1 MSVKARRLLLPAAAI
16 LTVAAGP
23 PTPIVDDRAGILTER
38 AERRLAVA
46 SLTLERRTG
55 HQFVVVT
62 TPSLRGEAIERY
74 SLALFNRLGV
84 GRKCCDDGVGLL
96 VAPAERKVCI
106 EVGRGLER
114 SLTDGEAKTILDRH
128 VLPRFRRGDLGG
140 GVEAASR
147 AIIAEIAA

>member
-1 MSVKARRLLLPAAAI
+1 MKARRLLFPAAAM
-16 LTVAAGP
+16 LAVAAGP

-38 AERRLAVA
+38 AERRLAAA
-46 SLTLERRTG
+46 SLALERRTG

-74 SLALFNRLGV
+74 SLALFNRLGI

-96 VAPAERKVCI
+96 MAPTEQKVRI

-114 SLTDGEAKTILDRH
+114 ILTDREAKTILDRH
-128 VLPRFRRGDLGG
+128 VLPRFRLGDLGG

-147 AIIAEIAA
+147 AIIAELGA